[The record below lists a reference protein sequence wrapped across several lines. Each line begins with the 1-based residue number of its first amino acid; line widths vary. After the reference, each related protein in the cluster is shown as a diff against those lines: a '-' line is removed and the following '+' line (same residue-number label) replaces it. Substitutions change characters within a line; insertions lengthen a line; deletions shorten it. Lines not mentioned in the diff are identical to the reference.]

1 MQGGGEG
8 DISRMART
16 GKQYRS
22 ALSDGREVWLDRE
35 RVDDVAGHPAFRKA
49 VGLRARLYDL
59 AARPQLAEGLL
70 GETPP
75 GRRNRLLKPPANLQD
90 WQQMMEAAELHLAE
104 CGTMVVALGDPVSGD
119 LWGLMDASAMLAK
132 ASIAGR
138 IDAQTARVLEH
149 DLFQP
154 ADFWSADTDLPLPG
168 MHPGQAEAEAVTL
181 GPRLIRESGAG
192 LVLRGLWMGPSTA
205 IADQFYLRPGLG
217 PNGFACIVR
226 AATPGLRHICRV
238 ETVFNARPGM
248 VTAAGLG
255 QNIVV
260 FDNATIPWAD
270 VLFLAEPALARETL
284 RCQQV
289 YGQASVLLQARQEL
303 DLLLGAIMW
312 MARLTGAEGLPEVQ
326 SDIAELACFRAGVS
340 AHLSAAIGHG
350 GVSAAGLWCPDATLL
365 HAGILFLRGRSAGML
380 DLARQL
386 LGAQVNLTSAMAPPG
401 EAGGPGGWLGRFQQL
416 ALPWTLR
423 DRRRL
428 MAFAQEMLERNDAVD
443 RRVFRPT
450 NPELEGIGLAQIYH
464 KYDFSGPLHL
474 AQRCAGLSE
483 KVLVP

>member
-1 MQGGGEG
+1 MQGDGEG
-8 DISRMART
+8 DIPRMART

-59 AARPQLAEGLL
+59 AAGPRLADGLP
-70 GETPP
+70 GETSP
-75 GRRNRLLKPPANLQD
+75 GRRNRLLHPPANPQD
-90 WQQMMEAAELHLAE
+90 WQEMIELADLRLAE
-104 CGTMVVALGDPVSGD
+104 CGAMVVALGDPISGD

-132 ASIAGR
+132 GSVAGR
-138 IDAQTARVLEH
+138 IDAQAARVLEH

-154 ADFWSADTDLPLPG
+154 ADSSSADAELPLPWEQ
-168 MHPGQAEAEAVTL
+168 PGPPEAEAATL
-181 GPRLIRESGAG
+181 APRLIRESGAG
-192 LVLRGLWMGPSTA
+192 LVLRGLWIGPSTA

-226 AATPGLRHICRV
+226 AATPGLRHVCRV
-238 ETVFNARPGM
+238 GTVFNAHPG
-248 VTAAGLG
+248 VATAAGLG
-255 QNIVV
+255 PNMVV

-270 VLFLAEPALARETL
+270 VLFLSEPALARETL

-340 AHLSAAIGHG
+340 AHLLAAIGHG
-350 GVSAAGLWCPDATLL
+350 AVSAAGLWCPDATLL
-365 HAGILFLRGRSAGML
+365 HAGVLFLRGRSVGML
-380 DLARQL
+380 HLARQL

-423 DRRRL
+423 DRQRL
-428 MAFAQEMLERNDAVD
+428 MAFAQEMLERNDADD
-443 RRVFRPT
+443 RLVFRPI
-450 NPELEGIGLAQIYH
+450 NPELEVIGLAQIYH

-474 AQRCAGLSE
+474 ARRCAGLSG